1 VREITDT
8 PDNPQKPFIGAHAFT
23 HKAGIHG
30 DAVAKASESYE
41 HVDPSIFGNQRNTTL
56 SAQAG
61 RANVLQ
67 TARKLGFD
75 LDRSDRRVSRILV
88 AVKRLEAQG
97 LGLEMANGTIALIFA
112 RALGEDRNS
121 FKVVTWKASVAKRG
135 KASSARCTLN
145 VKLGDVTVRRSAV
158 GNGPVN
164 AFDLALRKALS
175 SRHKEISKMK
185 LTAYRV
191 RELDPESATAAKVAV
206 HIDYTNGKG
215 DWTTAAVSTNI
226 LDASLAA
233 LVDGYKYFLW
243 TEDRKRAALLGSEST
258 K

>member
-1 VREITDT
+1 
-8 PDNPQKPFIGAHAFT
+8 
-23 HKAGIHG
+23 
-30 DAVAKASESYE
+30 
-41 HVDPSIFGNQRNTTL
+41 
-56 SAQAG
+56 
-61 RANVLQ
+61 
-67 TARKLGFD
+67 
-75 LDRSDRRVSRILV
+75 
-88 AVKRLEAQG
+88 
-97 LGLEMANGTIALIFA
+97 MANATMALIFA
-112 RALGEDRNS
+112 RALGENRNS

-135 KASSARCTLN
+135 KASTARCTLN
-145 VKLGDVTVRRSAV
+145 VKVGNLTVQRSAV

-175 SRHKEISKMK
+175 SRRKEISKMK

-191 RELDPESATAAKVAV
+191 RELDSESATAAKVAV

-243 TEDRKRAALLGSEST
+243 MEDRKRTALLA
-258 K
+258 